1 MFLRGEPNGNQGD
14 DVSSHNTN
22 VNRQKEPKDTSKEKK
37 AIVMPAS
44 FVVKQLFLNI
54 QLKSISTLSIEIK
67 CAFLN

>member
-1 MFLRGEPNGNQGD
+1 MRGKPNGYQGD

-44 FVVKQLFLNI
+44 FVVK
-54 QLKSISTLSIEIK
+54 
-67 CAFLN
+67 